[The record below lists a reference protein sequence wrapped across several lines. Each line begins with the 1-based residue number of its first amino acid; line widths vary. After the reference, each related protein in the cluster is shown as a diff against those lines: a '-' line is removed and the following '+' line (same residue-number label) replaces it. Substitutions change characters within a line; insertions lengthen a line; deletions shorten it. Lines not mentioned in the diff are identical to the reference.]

1 MKPYSLVALPLV
13 CIFTAAQAG
22 AVAQVA
28 APLGIVL
35 GEASCSEL
43 IAQGGRAVRESVSHA
58 KLGWAGGA
66 EVQVADLPRF
76 HMATL
81 VRATADCDATD
92 KVVAV
97 QLTFEKDIP
106 DLKNVH
112 AIARVLDSRYMSVR
126 EALPDSAN
134 GSALWNASNG
144 TVEMSYFT
152 SSGQFQLSYW
162 APGAQGRYSAFQA
175 AADPGRAVRGTDQF
189 GGQL

>member
-1 MKPYSLVALPLV
+1 MKPYPVVVIALLCANTVAQADP
-13 CIFTAAQAG
+13 AAQA
-22 AVAQVA
+22 A

-35 GEASCSEL
+35 GNARCSAL
-43 IAQGGRAVRESVSHA
+43 IAQGDQPVTDAVSHA
-58 KLGWAGGA
+58 KFGWAGGA
-66 EVQVADLPRF
+66 DVQVVDLPRF

-81 VRATADCDATD
+81 VRATVDCNATD

-112 AIARVLDSRYMSVR
+112 EIARVLDSRYPSVR
-126 EALPDSAN
+126 KHLPDSAN
-134 GSALWNASNG
+134 GFALWNASNA

-162 APGAQGRYSAFQA
+162 APGARERYSGLPA
-175 AADPGRAVRGTDQF
+175 AVDPGRAVPGADQF
-189 GGQL
+189 GGQM